1 MHFLKPAAM
10 HDVAG
15 PIAVEALNQLFCPF
29 PLASLQESWNGFSWK
44 EPLKMIQSNSSAMS
58 RKNLPP
64 AGRKPHHGAHGMQ
77 MK

>member
-1 MHFLKPAAM
+1 M

-15 PIAVEALNQLFCPF
+15 PIADEVLNQLFCPF

-58 RKNLPP
+58 RKTFHQLAENPTMELM
-64 AGRKPHHGAHGMQ
+64 GCR
-77 MK
+77 